1 MRRVESTGLR
11 WVGAVGALLIAVGA
25 AAGCDGDATPD
36 EGGGDPGPT
45 GRLEQRGSPEASP
58 SPANPESRIDLL
70 RARDAAL
77 EEFPNGVVYDVELE
91 EDSHRWT
98 VEVSAEGAEHA
109 LAVDARSGDVS
120 ELEADMPDGPDADLA
135 GLSARSLDTAVR
147 VALDDSGGS
156 EATEAS
162 LDKENGR
169 RVWKI
174 EVDDGRT
181 VAVDTETGE
190 VVATDS

>member
-1 MRRVESTGLR
+1 RRGVRMRRVESTGLR

-25 AAGCDGDATPD
+25 AAGCDGDAAPD

-58 SPANPESRIDLL
+58 SPANPERRIDLL

-135 GLSARSLDTAVR
+135 GLSARSLDTAVDR
-147 VALDDSGGS
+147 KSTRLNSSHV
-156 EATEAS
+156 
-162 LDKENGR
+162 
-169 RVWKI
+169 KI
-174 EVDDGRT
+174 SY
-181 VAVDTETGE
+181 AV
-190 VVATDS
+190 